1 MAKRKNS
8 PCLMN
13 RNWTGLRG
21 EVMPSA
27 GAAGENAPEMDGEV
41 LSTPLEDTPSEENVY
56 EIPGGSQPCGR
67 GSGRDWILPKT
78 ENAVPG

>member
-8 PCLMN
+8 ALPDEQELD
-13 RNWTGLRG
+13 GLRG

-41 LSTPLEDTPSEENVY
+41 LSTP
-56 EIPGGSQPCGR
+56 PGGYSLRRKC
-67 GSGRDWILPKT
+67 
-78 ENAVPG
+78 V